1 MPSAYLTQGELSQ
14 YGLPPTTSGAQIAQA
29 SALVD
34 TYLDR
39 KAGLQWMPDYSGL
52 PCYMAALSSSLS
64 IKLPSAISAGSNVT
78 VTLPGPNPGGMGNGL
93 ASTTGIVGTTV
104 ILDRATSLQTGSG
117 TDNVCEACVITNVVG
132 NTITLLNVQ
141 QPHAQ
146 GALMEWGLVISEQR
160 PLPSKRA
167 ITRLADWPIRRI
179 HAGVG
184 AYRYGR
190 RNDQQAGLYD
200 DRNLLSIMQTFGGP
214 PAWQLFSTIACDFSD
229 VSNEVWIPS
238 GIQMAYYS
246 DVRLW
251 YVAGFPQ
258 SAIPEIIKQAT
269 AGIILAN
276 INTQG
281 LQGGVKE
288 ARAGDTALSRFTN
301 SVLDADMK
309 AEINKYRARTWG

>member
-1 MPSAYLTQGELSQ
+1 MPSAYLLRSELPAFGVGSHA
-14 YGLPPTTSGAQIAQA
+14 TDAQITQA

-34 TYLDR
+34 SYLGR

-52 PCYMAALSSSLS
+52 PCYMAALTPSLS
-64 IKLPSAISAGSNVT
+64 IKLPSAISPGANVT
-78 VTLPGPNPGGMGNGL
+78 VTLPGPNPGNMGNGL

-104 ILDRATSLQTGSG
+104 VIDRATSLKTGSG

-132 NTITLLNVQ
+132 NTVTLLNVQ
-141 QPHAQ
+141 QPHSM

-167 ITRLADWPIRRI
+167 ITRLADWPIVRI
-179 HAGVG
+179 HAGSG

-229 VSNEVWIPS
+229 VTNEVWIPS

-251 YVAGFPQ
+251 YVAGYPQ
-258 SAIPEIIKQAT
+258 ESIPTPVKFAT
-269 AGIILAN
+269 AGIIKGGV
-276 INTQG
+276 NTEG
-281 LQGGVKE
+281 LQGGLKM
-288 ARAGDTALSRFTN
+288 AKAGDTALERFSAT
-301 SVLDADMK
+301 VLDDDLRNELNPFRSRRWA
-309 AEINKYRARTWG
+309 